1 MDGMEDNFKKREEAS
16 SAGFNLQY
24 DNETSLD
31 PKNTPY
37 DMDSVLHY
45 GPLDFSK
52 NGLPVIEFL
61 HDDKGRW
68 PVAPPEDPLTTIDRV
83 EIALTYSD
91 EGGCVVKNADMVK
104 YVHINRMVNR
114 LWIDNNSKMINII
127 KKKSEAKLA
136 DMDTILNSMN
146 AEIAKVKINQ
156 TDIDRTQNIMRAREV
171 DLQRVIKSQQLEIK
185 ANQLAIGGLQRV
197 NEAQQIES
205 KAKQVNIDDL
215 QRVIQAHQI
224 DIKRNVDLLKQL
236 VESQN
241 PCQNPNILDSKTRH
255 VSTRA
260 RSSLTAQCGSRGYC
274 CDIEADNTRM
284 HPDWQGEGW

>member
-1 MDGMEDNFKKREEAS
+1 M
-16 SAGFNLQY
+16 
-24 DNETSLD
+24 
-31 PKNTPY
+31 
-37 DMDSVLHY
+37 
-45 GPLDFSK
+45 DFSK

-146 AEIAKVKINQ
+146 VEIANVKIKQ
-156 TDIDRTQNIMRAREV
+156 TDIDRTQEIMRAREV
-171 DLQRVIKSQQLEIK
+171 DLERVIKSQQLEIK
-185 ANQLAIGGLQRV
+185 ANQLGIGGLQRV
-197 NEAQQIES
+197 NEAQQIEI
-205 KAKQVNIDDL
+205 KAKQGNIDDL
-215 QRVIQAHQI
+215 QRVIEAQQI
-224 DIKRNVDLLKQL
+224 ELKGNIDQLKQK
-236 VESQN
+236 VESQNPCQN

-255 VSTRA
+255 VSTRSK
-260 RSSLTAQCGSRGYC
+260 SSLTAQCGSRGYC

-284 HPDWQGEGW
+284 HPDWRGEGWYRFTGRHFTCILLPLFGHPML